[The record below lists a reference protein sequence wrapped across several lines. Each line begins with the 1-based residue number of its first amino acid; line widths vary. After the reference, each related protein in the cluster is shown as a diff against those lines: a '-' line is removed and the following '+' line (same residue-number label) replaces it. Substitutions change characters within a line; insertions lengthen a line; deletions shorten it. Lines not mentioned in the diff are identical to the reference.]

1 MVKHK
6 VCYDVDSNYS
16 YRLYIE
22 KSNMNTD
29 YVGITGYH
37 GTSSRHAESIA
48 KNGLDP
54 DKTHERPNHWL
65 GQGVYFYENF
75 GLAKWW
81 ANDSI

>member
-1 MVKHK
+1 
-6 VCYDVDSNYS
+6 
-16 YRLYIE
+16 
-22 KSNMNTD
+22 MNTD

-65 GQGVYFYENF
+65 GQGVYF
-75 GLAKWW
+75 
-81 ANDSI
+81 

>member
-1 MVKHK
+1 MMWIATIRI
-6 VCYDVDSNYS
+6 D
-16 YRLYIE
+16 YIL
-22 KSNMNTD
+22 KKRNMNTD

-54 DKTHERPNHWL
+54 DKTHERLNHWL
-65 GQGVYFYENF
+65 GQGVYFYEDF

-81 ANDSI
+81 ANDIAGKCIIYR